1 MSMALGQ
8 LSRAASLYSSI
19 RFNVNTRMCEMSGCS
34 PDTGSG
40 AARSRQV
47 CRPLVEEATRGARE
61 RLHRPPLPL
70 ITPRAPRKK
79 HTEYR
84 KIIYR
89 LLQFEGSDS
98 AYSARS
104 ESL

>member
-19 RFNVNTRMCEMSGCS
+19 HFNVNTRMCEMSGCS

-47 CRPLVEEATRGARE
+47 QTARRGGDTR
-61 RLHRPPLPL
+61 
-70 ITPRAPRKK
+70 
-79 HTEYR
+79 
-84 KIIYR
+84 
-89 LLQFEGSDS
+89 
-98 AYSARS
+98 SARAVTPATPPS
-104 ESL
+104 DYT